1 MAKKS
6 IIPGFSWK
14 RALGITSAKQKIA
27 KSSGIPLTKQGRKR
41 KVERTLFKAVFGK
54 PKRRK

>member
-41 KVERTLFKAVFGK
+41 KVERTLFKALF
-54 PKRRK
+54 